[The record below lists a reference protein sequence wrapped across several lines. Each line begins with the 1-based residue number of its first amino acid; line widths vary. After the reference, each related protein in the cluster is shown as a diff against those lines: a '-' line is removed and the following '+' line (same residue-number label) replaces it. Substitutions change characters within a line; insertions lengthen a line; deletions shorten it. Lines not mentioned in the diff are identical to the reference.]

1 MLRREKRRAARVSTV
16 HGSHPREHR
25 SRRDAVARLDRP
37 KHARSGLEIS
47 LAVRIFLW
55 TRWLSAGADR
65 DIGQHKGEAAMSSM
79 VRQDPWSLM
88 PRLQD
93 EINRLFGNV
102 QQTDT
107 SSSATATWIPAVDIH
122 EYTDRFELYV
132 DVPGVDPNSVEL
144 TLEEGVLTLSG
155 ERIQK
160 SSTNG
165 EGEPQYRRTE
175 RSLGQFYRRF
185 VLPDTVD
192 SDKVNA
198 TGKDG
203 VLTVTIPKQA
213 KALPRRIQIG
223 A

>member
-1 MLRREKRRAARVSTV
+1 MNS
-16 HGSHPREHR
+16 P
-25 SRRDAVARLDRP
+25 
-37 KHARSGLEIS
+37 
-47 LAVRIFLW
+47 
-55 TRWLSAGADR
+55 
-65 DIGQHKGEAAMSSM
+65 
-79 VRQDPWSLM
+79 VRQDPWSLV

-102 QQTDT
+102 NQSD
-107 SSSATATWIPAVDIH
+107 SSSATATWVPAVDIH

-132 DVPGVDPNSVEL
+132 DVPGVDPGNVEL
-144 TLEEGVLTLSG
+144 TLEGGILTLSG
-155 ERIQK
+155 QRTAPESGRRSEQ
-160 SSTNG
+160 
-165 EGEPQYRRTE
+165 PQYARSE
-175 RSLGQFYRRF
+175 RGLGPFYRRF

-213 KALPRRIQIG
+213 KAMPRRIQIG